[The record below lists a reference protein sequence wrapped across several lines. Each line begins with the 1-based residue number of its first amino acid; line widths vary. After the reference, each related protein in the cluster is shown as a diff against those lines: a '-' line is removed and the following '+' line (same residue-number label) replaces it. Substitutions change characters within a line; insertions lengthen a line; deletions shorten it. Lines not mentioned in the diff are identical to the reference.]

1 MKHLEQYSLLLLEGI
16 LTIEHQTLYFLLPKR
31 LTVLKVT
38 KEFEHRSETKY
49 GLFRKVT
56 EAVCCLCIL
65 WSVVCTLWYIVHC
78 AILLAPSS

>member
-1 MKHLEQYSLLLLEGI
+1 MFNNWQIKHLEQYSLLLLGGI

-56 EAVCCLCIL
+56 E
-65 WSVVCTLWYIVHC
+65 TLGWMYR
-78 AILLAPSS
+78 PW